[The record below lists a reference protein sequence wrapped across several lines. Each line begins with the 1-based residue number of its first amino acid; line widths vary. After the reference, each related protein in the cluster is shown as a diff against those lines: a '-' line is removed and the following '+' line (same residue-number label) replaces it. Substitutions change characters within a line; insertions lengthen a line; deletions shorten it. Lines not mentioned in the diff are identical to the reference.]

1 MRHLQQ
7 NIKKIAWIK
16 EHCIIPISTPFQ
28 TQMVQIGTISKHA
41 YHVKF
46 QFHKLA
52 LFPKHINPSFR
63 LPTLKCTQKKKTH
76 NFSFLSQG
84 KRRRRNPSWTQGFFY
99 MAIFSSST
107 VVVLALPL
115 LYTFFL
121 YISDLLQDHTP
132 CTKTKL
138 DINSWRMIVCLF

>member
-1 MRHLQQ
+1 MSNFSSTSWLCFQ
-7 NIKKIAWIK
+7 NTSI
-16 EHCIIPISTPFQ
+16 H
-28 TQMVQIGTISKHA
+28 H
-41 YHVKF
+41 
-46 QFHKLA
+46 
-52 LFPKHINPSFR
+52 FR

-76 NFSFLSQG
+76 NFPFLSNG
-84 KRRRRNPSWTQGFFY
+84 ERRRNPSSTQVFFY

-121 YISDLLQDHTP
+121 HISVLLQDHTP

-138 DINSWRMIVCLF
+138 DINSWRMIVCLFFLFFFTDFQSYRSGFSYSYVLSYEAAAAPLEPKFLM